1 MIKDMLSIAF
11 LTDEERLGDWLL
23 AFAESLK
30 RFMCRRVTVEAYVSD
45 SKSLKKREKCVY
57 NVF

>member
-45 SKSLKKREKCVY
+45 SKSLKKREKCV
-57 NVF
+57 